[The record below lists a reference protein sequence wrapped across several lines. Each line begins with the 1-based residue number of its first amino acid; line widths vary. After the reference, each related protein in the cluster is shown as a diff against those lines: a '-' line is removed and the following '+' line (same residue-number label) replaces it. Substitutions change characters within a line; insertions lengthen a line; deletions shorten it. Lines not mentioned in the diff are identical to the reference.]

1 MSRDNVVQRTR
12 GSDEP
17 EGVVAA
23 VLVAVEGELT
33 GAIFAICPGRNEL
46 GRAETSDVVLPSIK
60 ISRSHAVV
68 ICEDGVF
75 AIAPRSDRNPTRVNG
90 EPTEGTEL
98 NDGDLI
104 QLGHTTFRFRT
115 IQGV

>member
-1 MSRDNVVQRTR
+1 MEHPHSGILQRMSRESVVQRTD
-12 GSDEP
+12 S
-17 EGVVAA
+17 
-23 VLVAVEGELT
+23 
-33 GAIFAICPGRNEL
+33 
-46 GRAETSDVVLPSIK
+46 
-60 ISRSHAVV
+60 
-68 ICEDGVF
+68 VF

-90 EPTEGTEL
+90 EPTGGTER